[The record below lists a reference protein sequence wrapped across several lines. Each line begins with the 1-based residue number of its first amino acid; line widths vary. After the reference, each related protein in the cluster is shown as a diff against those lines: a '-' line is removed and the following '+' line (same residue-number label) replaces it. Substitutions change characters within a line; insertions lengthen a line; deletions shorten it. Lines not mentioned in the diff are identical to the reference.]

1 MLIDTIHGPMDD
13 TLLEKRVDVLDNE
26 IEHTE
31 ATEYWYKGELVH
43 RSAHVHL
50 KQGLEATLVQQSF
63 G

>member
-1 MLIDTIHGPMDD
+1 MLIETTHGPMDD

-26 IEHTE
+26 TEHTE

-43 RSAHVHL
+43 RSAHTHL
-50 KQGLEATLVQQSF
+50 KKGLEAVLEQQLF